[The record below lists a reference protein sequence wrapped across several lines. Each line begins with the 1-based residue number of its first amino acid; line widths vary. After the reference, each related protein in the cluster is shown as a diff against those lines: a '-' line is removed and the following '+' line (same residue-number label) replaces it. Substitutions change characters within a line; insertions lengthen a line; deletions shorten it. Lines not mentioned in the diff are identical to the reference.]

1 MYWRDKAIE
10 MASAALKIFMHSL
23 PEGSKFNIC
32 GFGSNHEF
40 LFGDQI
46 VVDYSE
52 NNLKIALQDIESYP
66 DYHRRLGGKEIYPPL
81 KDIFTKPS
89 TSGMRR

>member
-1 MYWRDKAIE
+1 MYWGDKAIE
-10 MASAALKIFMHSL
+10 MASDALKIFMHSL

-40 LFGDQI
+40 LFGNQI

-52 NNLKIALQDIESYP
+52 KNLKMALQDIESYP
-66 DYHRRLGGKEIYPPL
+66 N
-81 KDIFTKPS
+81 
-89 TSGMRR
+89 